1 MKLTLILI
9 IPTLLAA
16 QDIQKTITFEHAK
29 TFEQAK
35 DLAAALTAIGQL
47 KAEATEISVTVT
59 GSQAQIDFAAWTVTQ
74 FDRPGSGHN
83 ATTDFPFSGDK
94 VRFLRVAY
102 APTKQAFQEM
112 ATAIRSVTQIPYVAA
127 YYSTGGFLFR
137 AQPADLDAAE
147 WIWNQLDRPTPPP
160 GFQSYKGPAAGLD
173 RADTFVALPVTRPR
187 TIQEFQELATATRS
201 IVEARMLFTYGPLQT
216 IVARIPASSVEM
228 LTWLVSQLEHAPP
241 PKASLTYRLPAE
253 DDSIDILYLPQ
264 TNGDFQAEAKRIRDV
279 TGVRRAFTCTRD
291 RALLLRGTS
300 SQLAQARQMAGELNK

>member
-74 FDRPGSGHN
+74 FDRPGSGHG

-94 VRFLRVAY
+94 VRILRVAY

-127 YYSTGGFLFR
+127 Y
-137 AQPADLDAAE
+137 
-147 WIWNQLDRPTPPP
+147 
-160 GFQSYKGPAAGLD
+160 
-173 RADTFVALPVTRPR
+173 
-187 TIQEFQELATATRS
+187 
-201 IVEARMLFTYGPLQT
+201 
-216 IVARIPASSVEM
+216 
-228 LTWLVSQLEHAPP
+228 
-241 PKASLTYRLPAE
+241 
-253 DDSIDILYLPQ
+253 
-264 TNGDFQAEAKRIRDV
+264 
-279 TGVRRAFTCTRD
+279 
-291 RALLLRGTS
+291 
-300 SQLAQARQMAGELNK
+300 